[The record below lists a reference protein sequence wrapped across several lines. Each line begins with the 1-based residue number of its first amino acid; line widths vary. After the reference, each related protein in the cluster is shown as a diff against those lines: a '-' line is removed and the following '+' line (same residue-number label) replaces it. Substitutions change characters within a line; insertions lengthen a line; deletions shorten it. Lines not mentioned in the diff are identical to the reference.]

1 MRSSLNTILLLSFTC
16 LLTVSCKKKKSET
29 FEALLGSWKLKKV
42 AVDNNGNGAM
52 DADEIV
58 KMSNPVP
65 QNTFLFER
73 DRNGMYFK
81 IYKDTTGRVVSD
93 NTRFLYSVDGTDL
106 TIDNTNDRGLLPN
119 GKRVIEKISAEEM
132 TLREPSTSK
141 ASWSIYSKM

>member
-1 MRSSLNTILLLSFTC
+1 MRSSLNTILLLSFAC

-42 AVDNNGNGAM
+42 AVDNNGNGTM

-65 QNTFLFER
+65 QSTFLFER
-73 DRNGMYFK
+73 DRNGMFFT

-106 TIDNTNDRGLLPN
+106 TIENTNDRGLLSN
-119 GKRVIEKISAEEM
+119 GKRVIEKISFEEM
-132 TLREPSTSK
+132 TLREPTTSK
-141 ASWSIYSKM
+141 ASWRIYSKM

>member
-1 MRSSLNTILLLSFTC
+1 
-16 LLTVSCKKKKSET
+16 
-29 FEALLGSWKLKKV
+29 
-42 AVDNNGNGAM
+42 
-52 DADEIV
+52 
-58 KMSNPVP
+58 
-65 QNTFLFER
+65 
-73 DRNGMYFK
+73 MYYS

-106 TIDNTNDRGLLPN
+106 TIENTNDRGLLTN